1 MGSEKQEQP
10 QRPATST
17 STSPPG
23 STSATPVATASAS
36 GERGRGRAWYAL
48 LLAPFVGM
56 LWVPFYNRI
65 DPKAGSIPFFYWY
78 QFVWIGIS
86 AVLTAVVYFAT
97 RDDADR

>member
-10 QRPATST
+10 QRPAT